1 MIVVSGEKPFS
12 LLLIGFIIT
21 LPIRH
26 YPTPNE
32 LVQTLPVWIHS
43 LLDIDA
49 SLPTMDANQSE
60 SLKIAVIG
68 AGLVGSLSAC
78 MLGKRG
84 FKVDVYEYRQ
94 DIRKS
99 NLVKG
104 RTINLALSHRGLK
117 ALEIVGLDNAV
128 LCKHAIPMRGR
139 MIHALDGDQ
148 KPIFYDALEK
158 QCIYSVER
166 KYLNELLISAAEKY
180 ENVTFHFEHK
190 FIKLDSST
198 NNLEFENKKTGEIL
212 HTTADLIIGADG
224 AFSAVRRE
232 IMMKQPMFNFS
243 QTYIEHGYLELCI
256 PPTNDDKF
264 AMLPNY
270 LHIWPRST
278 FMMIALPN
286 QDKSWTV
293 SLFMPLPKFSDL
305 DSPEKLLEF
314 FEEYF
319 PDALGLIGK
328 EKIVKDYFATSSSHL
343 VSIKCRP
350 FHYKG
355 KCVLMGDAAH
365 AMVPFYGQGMNAGF
379 EDCWI
384 LDQLFDQ
391 YSKNTDKILEE
402 FSRQRCDDAAAICDL
417 AMYNYIEM
425 RDLVNKKSFLIRKK
439 FDNILYKIFPSLWIP
454 LYNSVTFS
462 SMRYSHCIQNKK
474 WQDKALERSMQAILI
489 LCIPIVLGLFL
500 KLLYTE

>member
-1 MIVVSGEKPFS
+1 M
-12 LLLIGFIIT
+12 LL
-21 LPIRH
+21 
-26 YPTPNE
+26 
-32 LVQTLPVWIHS
+32 
-43 LLDIDA
+43 
-49 SLPTMDANQSE
+49 
-60 SLKIAVIG
+60 K
-68 AGLVGSLSAC
+68 VGSLNAC

-117 ALEIVGLDNAV
+117 ALEIVGLDNSV

-139 MIHALDGDQ
+139 MIHALDGCQ
-148 KPIFYDALEK
+148 KPILYDALEK
-158 QCIYSVER
+158 QSIYSVER
-166 KYLNELLISAAEKY
+166 KYLNELLISAGDKY
-180 ENVTFHFEHK
+180 ENVTFNFEHK
-190 FIKLDSST
+190 FMRLDSTT
-198 NNLEFENKKTGEIL
+198 NTLDFQNKRTGEIFR
-212 HTTADLIIGADG
+212 TTADLVIGADG

-232 IMMKQPMFNFS
+232 IMMKQPMFQFS

-256 PPTNDDKF
+256 PPTNDNKF

-286 QDKSWTV
+286 QDKTWTV
-293 SLFMPLPKFSDL
+293 SLFMPLSKFGEL
-305 DSPEKLLEF
+305 DSPERLSEF

-319 PDALGLIGK
+319 PDALDLIGK
-328 EKIVKDYFATSSSHL
+328 DKLIKDYFATSSSHL
-343 VSIKCRP
+343 VSIKCQP

-355 KCVLMGDAAH
+355 KCVIVGDAAH

-379 EDCWI
+379 EDCLI

-391 YSKNTDKILEE
+391 YSTNTDTILEE
-402 FSRQRCDDAAAICDL
+402 FSKRRCDDAAAICDL

-425 RDLVNKKSFLIRKK
+425 RDLVNKRSFLMRKK
-439 FDNILYKIFPSLWIP
+439 LDNILFKFFPSLWIP

-462 SMRYSHCIQNKK
+462 SMRYSHCINNKK
-474 WQDKALERSMQAILI
+474 WQDKALERAAQVL
-489 LCIPIVLGLFL
+489 LVLFLPIVIGLFL
-500 KLLYTE
+500 MLLYSFYSVDD